1 MFDRHILRKKTAFFL
16 LKFFSTRNMLLKNC
30 RAQPNHASL
39 GFPTQKQNPNSEM
52 EKKGSNGFFHL
63 NFIKNMKNTSKNLE
77 IETKF
82 YTRSCQTKG
91 LVR

>member
-1 MFDRHILRKKTAFFL
+1 MLLAKGYRLKNCFKVVFDRHILRKKTAFFL

-52 EKKGSNGFFHL
+52 KKKDPMGFF
-63 NFIKNMKNTSKNLE
+63 T
-77 IETKF
+77 
-82 YTRSCQTKG
+82 
-91 LVR
+91 